1 MSQAEWYNRYT
12 AVLFEPDRSKLR
24 TRINEAETAISS
36 RIQNLAE
43 DSDSNGE
50 REIISNA
57 LSSLH
62 ALQRSLLRYR

>member
-12 AVLFEPDRSKLR
+12 AALFEPDRSKLR

-36 RIQNLAE
+36 RIQNLSE
-43 DSDSNGE
+43 DSDSNIE
-50 REIISNA
+50 REIVSNA

-62 ALQRSLLRYR
+62 AL